1 MKLEENDRYYYDAEA
16 AERPVKFIEGYL
28 RHYEGDFAGKP
39 FKLLEWQ
46 KKLVRDVFGWRRRD
60 NGKRRFREVYL
71 ETAKGS
77 GKSPLLSAI
86 GLYMLLC
93 DGEQGAQVYSAATD
107 FKQANITFDFAKK
120 LVGASKKL
128 ARICDPKQF
137 SIIVQR
143 SNSFW
148 QVVSGTAEGKHG
160 FRPTCILMDEAHEWT
175 SRLLYDNLTSNAIK
189 RNNSLIIVATNAGAS
204 KASICWQLHERAQA
218 VIDGVSK
225 DETLYA
231 AIFGAP
237 STMAID
243 DPAAWKLAN
252 PSLGVTISLEN
263 LASEAQKAK
272 TNSALEA
279 RFRRFYMSQWI
290 QGADKWLNMIAW
302 DACTTKFSIAEVK
315 DLPLYL
321 ALDLSTS
328 DDLSALAMI
337 WVGPKKIYL
346 RTKHWVPK
354 LSAVKYED
362 RDGIPFTTWAAE
374 KFCTLLKEDTV
385 DPDVQ
390 ARIARHI
397 RKLAE
402 KYNVQSLAYDRWK
415 ASFTIAEVEKAGI
428 VCVPVEQTYKGLSL
442 PCTEL
447 ERRLKDQTIII
458 RPDPCL
464 RWQASNVEVDAD
476 KFGNIRPVKE
486 HHRGKY
492 SGRRGSKIDG
502 IAATV
507 TALSRAMRHGM
518 GDEGQQQ
525 VWQGAVVFI

>member
-1 MKLEENDRYYYDAEA
+1 MKLVENTKYYFDAEA

-28 RHYEGDFAGKP
+28 RHYEGDHAGKP
-39 FKLLEWQ
+39 FKLLDWQ
-46 KKLVRDVFGWRRRD
+46 KKLVRDIFGWRRRD
-60 NGKRRFREVYL
+60 NGKRRFREVYI

-77 GKSPLLSAI
+77 GKSPLFSAI

-93 DGEQGAQVYSAATD
+93 DGEQGAQVYSAAVD

-120 LVGASKKL
+120 LIGASAKL
-128 ARICDPKQF
+128 GRRCDVKQF
-137 SIIVQR
+137 SIIVPKT
-143 SNSFW
+143 NSIW
-148 QVVSGTAEGKHG
+148 SVVSDTAEGKHG
-160 FRPTCILMDEAHEWT
+160 FRPTCVIMDEAHEWP
-175 SRLLYDNLTSNAIK
+175 SRLLYDNLTSNMVK
-189 RNNSLIIVATNAGAS
+189 RSNSLLIVATNAGAS
-204 KASICWQLHERAQA
+204 KTSICWQLHERAQA
-218 VIDGVSK
+218 VIDGTST

-231 AIFGAP
+231 MIYAAP

-252 PSLGVTISLEN
+252 PSLGTTISLEN
-263 LASEAQKAK
+263 LAAEAAKAK

-279 RFRRFYMSQWI
+279 RFRRFYLSQWI
-290 QGADKWLNMIAW
+290 QGADKWLDMVAW
-302 DACTTKFSIAEVK
+302 DACTTDFSFSEVK

-354 LSAVKYED
+354 GSAIKYEE
-362 RDGIPFTTWAAE
+362 RDGIPFTAWAAE
-374 KFCTLLKEDTV
+374 KCCTLLKENTV

-390 ARIARHI
+390 IRIANHI
-397 RKLAE
+397 KKLA
-402 KYNVQSLAYDRWK
+402 KKFNVQCLAYDRWK
-415 ASFTIAEVEKAGI
+415 ASLVIAEVEKAGI
-428 VCVPVEQTYKGLSL
+428 VCTPVEQTYKGLSL

-447 ERRLKDQTIII
+447 ERRLKDGTIVI

-476 KFGNIRPVKE
+476 KMGNIRPVKE
-486 HHRGKY
+486 HHRGQYTGKR
-492 SGRRGSKIDG
+492 SSKIDG

-518 GDEGQQQ
+518 GDEGAPQ
-525 VWQGAVVFI
+525 VWNGAVVFI